1 MPNEEKVEKKIEELT
16 KEVQEEKEAIRDLYR
31 ILEKLLAEWQNTLS
45 KEEYLLKKEEL
56 KNLLRRIIDRPEVI
70 HSFLDFLE
78 MAMDLQKDLSYIL
91 QEEFRYF
98 PERVKKLEEEGYFR
112 FLKGIKEIFSSF
124 VKSMKEE
131 DYKDLAQHMDQVVHS
146 IKALTQP
153 EVLEGYKKLLPLIRR
168 INVVLYL
175 GAVWFFLFLGVF
187 IYILLK

>member
-1 MPNEEKVEKKIEELT
+1 MPDGKVEKKIEELT
-16 KEVQEEKEAIRDLYR
+16 KEVQEEKEAIRELYG

-45 KEEYLLKKEEL
+45 EEEYLLKKEEL
-56 KNLLRRIIDRPEVI
+56 KNLLRRIIEHPEVI

-78 MAMDLQKDLSYIL
+78 MASDLQKDLSYIL

-98 PERVKKLEEEGYFR
+98 PERVKQLEKEGYFR
-112 FLKGIKEIFSSF
+112 FFKGIKEIFSSF
-124 VKSMKEE
+124 VKAMKEE
-131 DYKDLAQHMDQVVHS
+131 DYKDLAQNMDQVIHS

-153 EVLEGYKKLLPLIRR
+153 EVLEGYKKLLPLIRK
-168 INVVLYL
+168 INVVMYV